1 MTDLRAKRIAIQ
13 WSQGFPVTMSEKEAR
28 SYHKKMLELLQE
40 REGRARGCEF
50 CKGINEP
57 MQFYEYGSDD
67 RGILF
72 DEIKTF
78 YCPRCGRPLKGGDNE
93 TT

>member
-1 MTDLRAKRIAIQ
+1 MTDREAIVKLEEFFEWLGGISECTGCDDSIAVAL
-13 WSQGFPVTMSEKEAR
+13 SALK
-28 SYHKKMLELLQE
+28 E
-40 REGRARGCEF
+40 REERARGCEF

-78 YCPRCGRPLKGGDNE
+78 YCPRCGRPLKGAQDD
-93 TT
+93 